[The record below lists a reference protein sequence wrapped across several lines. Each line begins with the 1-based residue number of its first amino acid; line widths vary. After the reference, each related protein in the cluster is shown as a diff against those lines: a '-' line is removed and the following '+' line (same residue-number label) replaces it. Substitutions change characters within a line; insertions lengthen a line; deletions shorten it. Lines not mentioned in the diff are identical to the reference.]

1 MTEKTFTMERK
12 AIEVAPPYMRGCP
25 FNHASILPDE
35 AQHAAPIKMFL
46 TRIGIDSKMIASGN
60 VSQLAPPPKQQV
72 GLNEA
77 FRVLNHI
84 KAIGFAEPVDRD
96 VVRRRQRDIIAK
108 AYKNQ

>member
-1 MTEKTFTMERK
+1 VTEKTFTMERK
-12 AIEVAPPYMRGCP
+12 AIEIAPPYMRGCP

-35 AQHAAPIKMFL
+35 APHAAPIKMFL
-46 TRIGIDSKMIASGN
+46 MRIGVDSKMIATGN

-84 KAIGFAEPVDRD
+84 KAIGFAEPDDRD
-96 VVRRRQRDIIAK
+96 IVRRRRRDIIVR